1 MKSLLFLIPSLAT
14 RGAERVLVNLVN
26 NLDKNEYRI
35 TVQTLFD
42 VGELRKDLS
51 PKVEYR
57 PGLPFLL
64 RGYVQLMKL
73 FSPRWLYRLII
84 KKKYDVVIAYLEGS
98 VTRIISGC
106 PYPDSK
112 KVAWVHTE
120 QPDMQSL
127 SYCFRSEQEA
137 IICYSK
143 FDRIVAVSA
152 TIRQHIE
159 KLLDQKCDLL
169 YNVIDADRV
178 LRLSQSSQ
186 EDLPFTTTSNVI
198 SVGCLA
204 PVKGYD
210 RLIRVHQRLIEN
222 GIIHHLYLIGTGPQE
237 SLLKQQVREHQVQ
250 NTVHFLGFKSNPY
263 PYMAQADLYVCS
275 SYNEGFSTTVVES
288 LILGTPVMSTR
299 CSGAE
304 ELLGKENEL
313 GLVVDN
319 SELGLYEGLCQM
331 LTSPDLLPQFKRH
344 SQSCVPRFCKG
355 GTLQSHHDF
364 FLSLS

>member
-26 NLDKNEYRI
+26 GLDKNEYRI

-51 PKVEYR
+51 SKVEYR

-73 FSPRWLYRLII
+73 FSPQWLYRLIVN
-84 KKKYDVVIAYLEGS
+84 KKYDVAVAYLEGS
-98 VTRIISGC
+98 TTRIISGC

-112 KVAWVHTE
+112 KVAWIHID
-120 QPDMQSL
+120 QPDMSSL
-127 SYCFRSEQEA
+127 SYCFRSEQET
-137 IICYSK
+137 IRCYAK
-143 FDRIVAVSA
+143 FDRVVAVSD

-159 KLLDQKCDLL
+159 KLLDRKCDLL
-169 YNVIDADRV
+169 YNIIDSERV
-178 LRLSQSSQ
+178 LRLSQSSMA
-186 EDLPFTTTSNVI
+186 DLPFSTSCNVI

-210 RLIRVHQRLIEN
+210 RLIHVHRQLLDS
-222 GIIHHLYLIGTGPQE
+222 GILHHLYLIGTGPQE
-237 SLLKQQVREHQVQ
+237 SELKQLVRELQLQ
-250 NTVHFLGFKSNPY
+250 DTIHFLGFRSNPY

-275 SYNEGFSTTVVES
+275 SHNEGLSTSVIES
-288 LILGTPVMSTR
+288 LLLDTPVVSTR

-304 ELLGKENEL
+304 ELLGKANEY

-319 SELGLYEGLCQM
+319 SEQGLYDGLCQM
-331 LTSPDLLPQFKRH
+331 LTTSGLIQHYAQR
-344 SQSCVPRFCKG
+344 SQDSIRRFRKEHMLHC
-355 GTLQSHHDF
+355 HDEF
-364 FLSLS
+364 FQKLK

>member
-26 NLDKNEYRI
+26 GLDKNEYRI

-51 PKVEYR
+51 SEVEYR

-64 RGYVQLMKL
+64 RGYVQVMKF
-73 FSPRWLYRLII
+73 FSPQWLYRLIV
-84 KKKYDVVIAYLEGS
+84 KKKYDVAVAYLEGS
-98 VTRIISGC
+98 TTRIISGC

-112 KVAWVHTE
+112 KVAWIHID
-120 QPDMQSL
+120 QPDMSSL
-127 SYCFRSEQEA
+127 SYCFRSEQET
-137 IICYSK
+137 IRCYAK
-143 FDRIVAVSA
+143 FDRVVAVSE

-159 KLLDQKCDLL
+159 KLLDRKCDLL
-169 YNVIDADRV
+169 YNIIDSERI
-178 LRLSQSSQ
+178 LRFSQSPMA
-186 EDLPFTTTSNVI
+186 DLPFSTSCNVI

-210 RLIRVHQRLIEN
+210 RLIRVHRQLLDS
-222 GIIHHLYLIGTGPQE
+222 GILHHLYLIGTGPQE
-237 SLLKQQVREHQVQ
+237 SELKQLVRELHLQD
-250 NTVHFLGFKSNPY
+250 TIHLLGFRSNPY

-275 SYNEGFSTTVVES
+275 SHNEGLSTSVIES
-288 LILGTPVMSTR
+288 LLLGTPVVSTR

-304 ELLGKENEL
+304 ELLGKANEY

-319 SELGLYEGLCQM
+319 SEQGLYDGLFQM
-331 LTSPDLLPQFKRH
+331 FTTHNNHQKCVRQ
-344 SQSCVPRFCKG
+344 SQINVQRFCKDI
-355 GTLQSHHDF
+355 TLLRHRDF
-364 FLSLS
+364 FQSMG